1 MTHLSDYFFY
11 ILPIASVIP
20 FLASLTIFLQP
31 FPERYLKQFSF
42 FLFINCILETVTS
55 LMAMHNINNLF
66 LVNVVSMVVLSFQ
79 LYLVQEIVRGR
90 KAKKIFLYFLLIY
103 LLLSLANLFI
113 VHYRLFMSAQNQEI
127 YVIVLIASALA
138 ILLVGF
144 IVTMLFLYQHRQHR
158 QEQQL
163 ARIKDQYQHELLRS
177 QLEIQETTFKTI
189 AQELHDNIG
198 QVLSVVKL
206 SLSILPLEKDH
217 PAYESVQTSRQ
228 MLNKVIYDMGNLTKS
243 LHTDRITQIGLVE
256 AMRFDLDSMQRT
268 GLLEVDMFVLG
279 DEYRL
284 EDQRSIFL
292 YRMFQEMMNNILK
305 HSKAS
310 RVNISVNYSIDNK
323 FVLKVEDNGIGFD
336 IAKKRTQA
344 SSSSGIGLKSMTN
357 RASLIGAQISVQSQ
371 PGKGTSITVELPLE
385 KDIL

>member
-1 MTHLSDYFFY
+1 
-11 ILPIASVIP
+11 
-20 FLASLTIFLQP
+20 
-31 FPERYLKQFSF
+31 
-42 FLFINCILETVTS
+42 
-55 LMAMHNINNLF
+55 
-66 LVNVVSMVVLSFQ
+66 
-79 LYLVQEIVRGR
+79 
-90 KAKKIFLYFLLIY
+90 
-103 LLLSLANLFI
+103 
-113 VHYRLFMSAQNQEI
+113 MSAQNQEI
-127 YVIVLIASALA
+127 YVIILIAIALA
-138 ILLVGF
+138 LLLVGF
-144 IVTMLFLYQHRQHR
+144 IVSMLFLYQRRQHR

-163 ARIKDQYQHELLRS
+163 ARVKDQYQQELLRS

-198 QVLSVVKL
+198 QVLSVIKL
-206 SLSILPLEKDH
+206 SLSILPLEKEH
-217 PAYESVQTSRQ
+217 QAYESVQTSRQ

-256 AMRFDLDSMQRT
+256 AMRFDLDSLERT
-268 GLLEVDMFVLG
+268 GLLKVGLTITG
-279 DEYRL
+279 DEYML

-305 HSKAS
+305 HSRATH
-310 RVNISVNYSIDNK
+310 VNIAVNYSIDNK

-336 IAKKRTQA
+336 VGKKRSQT

-385 KDIL
+385 LEKDIL

>member
-1 MTHLSDYFFY
+1 
-11 ILPIASVIP
+11 
-20 FLASLTIFLQP
+20 
-31 FPERYLKQFSF
+31 
-42 FLFINCILETVTS
+42 
-55 LMAMHNINNLF
+55 
-66 LVNVVSMVVLSFQ
+66 
-79 LYLVQEIVRGR
+79 
-90 KAKKIFLYFLLIY
+90 
-103 LLLSLANLFI
+103 
-113 VHYRLFMSAQNQEI
+113 MSAQNQEI
-127 YVIVLIASALA
+127 YAIILIASALA

-144 IVTMLFLYQHRQHR
+144 IVTTLFLYQRRQHR

-163 ARIKDQYQHELLRS
+163 ARVKDEYQQELLRS

-217 PAYESVQTSRQ
+217 AAYESVQTSRM
-228 MLNKVIYDMGNLTKS
+228 MLNKVIYDMGNLTKG

-256 AMRFDLDSMQRT
+256 AMSFDLDSMQRT
-268 GLLEVDMFVLG
+268 GLLQVDLSVEG

-305 HSKAS
+305 HSRATH
-310 RVNISVNYSIDNK
+310 VNIAVNYSIDNK

-336 IAKKRTQA
+336 VTKKRTQT

-357 RASLIGAQISVQSQ
+357 RASLIGAQITVQSQ
-371 PGKGTSITVELPLE
+371 LGKGTSIKVELPLDME
-385 KDIL
+385 IL